1 MEIKNLDIKIQS
13 AFGNLYRKKL
23 ALIAVRD
30 LGGNILIGSKPNFF
44 PEGISRMLG
53 GGLKD
58 DEDEKLGA
66 LRELEEE
73 LEVSASAD
81 ELQPLLRVN
90 VHAEDRDGNTFDNST
105 LIYFYQLKDNN
116 YKAGDDVKSIV
127 KLTVDELFELGEKYE
142 ALAEDNWY
150 EGVEGKHSW
159 GDYGKVYGPIH
170 KFTAEKIKSLKY
182 FYEKNSN

>member
-1 MEIKNLDIKIQS
+1 MEIKHLDIKIQK

-30 LGGNILIGSKPNFF
+30 LDGKILIGSKPNFF

-53 GGLKD
+53 GGIQE
-58 DEDEKLGA
+58 DEDERLGA

-73 LEVSASAD
+73 LGVTATVD
-81 ELQPLLRVN
+81 ELKPLLQIN
-90 VHAEDRDGNTFDNST
+90 VHAEDKDGNIFDNST
-105 LIYFYQLKDNN
+105 FIYFYQLKDNN

-127 KLTVDELFELGEKYE
+127 KLTVDELYELGEKYE
-142 ALAEDNWY
+142 ALAGDNWY
-150 EGVEGKHSW
+150 NGIEGKHSW

-170 KFTAEKIKSLKY
+170 KYTAEKIRQL
-182 FYEKNSN
+182 NL

>member
-1 MEIKNLDIKIQS
+1 MEVKNLDIKIQS

-23 ALIAVRD
+23 ALIAARD
-30 LGGNILIGSKPNFF
+30 LEGNILIGSKPNFF

-53 GGLKD
+53 GGVKD
-58 DEDEKLGA
+58 DEDERLGA

-73 LEVSASAD
+73 LGVTATVED
-81 ELQPLLRVN
+81 LKPLLQVN
-90 VHAEDRDGNTFDNST
+90 VHAEDQEGKIFENST
-105 LIYFYQLKDNN
+105 YIYFFQLKDNN
-116 YKAGDDVKSIV
+116 YKAGDDVKSII
-127 KLTVDELFELGEKYE
+127 KLSIDELSELGDKYE

-170 KFTAEKIKSLKY
+170 KLTAQKIKEL
-182 FYEKNSN
+182 NL